1 MKDIL
6 IVKPKALIKR
16 NVLDDLYNTIL
27 AQKEKGVIIL
37 PMWCDYELVNVEDG
51 FEAMIVGIEKGEEK

>member
-6 IVKPKALIKR
+6 IVKSKTHVKR
-16 NVLDDLYNTIL
+16 EILDNLYNTIL

-37 PMWCDYELVNVEDG
+37 PAWCDYELVNVQDG
-51 FEAMIVGIEKGEEK
+51 FEAMIVGIEKGEV

>member
-6 IVKPKALIKR
+6 IVKLKTHVKR
-16 NVLDDLYNTIL
+16 EILDNLYNTIL

-37 PMWCDYELVNVEDG
+37 PAWCDYELVNAQDG
-51 FEAMIVGIEKGEEK
+51 FEAVIVGIEKGEV

>member
-6 IVKPKALIKR
+6 IVKLKTHVKR
-16 NVLDDLYNTIL
+16 EILDNLYNTIL

-37 PMWCDYELVNVEDG
+37 PMWCDYELVNVSDD
-51 FEAMIVGIEKGEEK
+51 FEIGMVEIEKGEE

>member
-6 IVKPKALIKR
+6 IVKLKTHVKR
-16 NVLDDLYNTIL
+16 EILDNLYNTIL

-37 PMWCDYELVNVEDG
+37 PMWCDYELVNVSDDVEIG
-51 FEAMIVGIEKGEEK
+51 MVEIEKGEE